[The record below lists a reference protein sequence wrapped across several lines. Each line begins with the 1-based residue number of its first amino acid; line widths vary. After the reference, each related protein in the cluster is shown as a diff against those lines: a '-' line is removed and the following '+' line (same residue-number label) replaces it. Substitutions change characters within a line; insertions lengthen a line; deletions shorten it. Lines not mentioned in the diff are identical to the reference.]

1 MAGHRNVFGHGSN
14 VDKEKAFFSSS
25 AAGGCDI
32 GWRVSGSSDFFG
44 SLALALAVVDAAPKR
59 FSHNFIR
66 ARSLPLSS
74 LQPELTL
81 TLADALALTISTCN

>member
-66 ARSLPLSS
+66 TRSLPPLFAATRTHSHS
-74 LQPELTL
+74 R
-81 TLADALALTISTCN
+81 